1 MSYITEL
8 KKRFRAS
15 DLSQR
20 LPIHRPGEYGLAL
33 KPGKGGAPACVYLN
47 KAGRRVH
54 RLGSQEDPETELFR
68 AAERFFT
75 EPEAAEAPTGPPTLA
90 AVTRSLMSE
99 KEALNAVGG
108 TTDKYASIL
117 RKLDENDPLSE
128 ESIEKALTGLDPD
141 SQHRRLVAKT
151 LKQQRET
158 FGLPWTPR
166 LDRLVGWG
174 RRIKRKPQ
182 PIFTDE
188 EIERQAGM
196 TFKAE
201 WRKIH
206 ALMAVYG
213 LRPWE
218 AFIAEPCKVYPGNVW
233 IGEGKR
239 SSRGENPPRSAPPF
253 HPRWHREFDIAGL
266 LAVDNPSTEMPWPQ
280 FKRQAAQRVNRYLRR
295 YGIYGSSETKS
306 AYGFRHA
313 YARRL
318 HTPEYRITSNHAAVF
333 LGHSVA
339 THNKTYQRFITG
351 VDDPYA
357 FLASD

>member
-1 MSYITEL
+1 MGYI
-8 KKRFRAS
+8 S
-15 DLSQR
+15 DLKRRFKAADLGQK
-20 LPIHRPGEYGLAL
+20 LPIHRPGGYGLAL
-33 KPGKGGAPACVYLN
+33 KPEKDGTPPSVYLN

-54 RLGSQEDPETELFR
+54 RLGSQGDPETELFR

-75 EPEAAEAPTGPPTLA
+75 APEPSEAPTGPPTLA
-90 AVTRSLMSE
+90 AVTRSLLAE

-117 RKLDENDPLSE
+117 RKLDPDDPLGE
-128 ESIEKALTGLDPD
+128 ASIINALSSLDPD

-151 LKQQRET
+151 LKQQREV
-158 FGLPWTPR
+158 FGMPWTPR

-182 PIFTDE
+182 PIFSDL

-196 TFKAE
+196 NFKAE

-218 AFIAEPCKVYPGNVW
+218 AFIAEPCQLYPRNVW
-233 IGEGKR
+233 IPEGKR

-253 HPRWHREFDIAGL
+253 HPRWYQEFDIAGL
-266 LAVDNPSTEMPWPQ
+266 LNVDNPATEMPWPE

-295 YGIYGSSETKS
+295 YGVYGSSETES

-333 LGHSVA
+333 MGHGVV
-339 THNKTYQRFITG
+339 THNSTYQKFITG

-357 FLASD
+357 FLTND